1 MIQISNCFSYKAV
14 GRRIKDRRLECNITQ
29 EQLAEWSGISPSFVG
44 HIERGEKKASLKT
57 IASMA
62 EVLDIDLNYLVFGS
76 KKPIPKDVKISVY
89 ELMDA
94 IYSIIE
100 HKRR

>member
-1 MIQISNCFSYKAV
+1 MMQISDCFSYKAV

-29 EQLAEWSGISPSFVG
+29 EQLAECSGISPSFVG

-57 IASMA
+57 IATMA
-62 EVLDIDLNYLVFGS
+62 EVLDMDLNYLIFGC
-76 KKPIPKDVKISVY
+76 KKPISKDISIPAY

-100 HKRR
+100 HRRR